1 MESILNSN
9 IFHKIMKSHDYVP
22 TSPKT
27 TISIANDINLT
38 FNIYCNLLITNG
50 YIGSL
55 E

>member
-1 MESILNSN
+1 
-9 IFHKIMKSHDYVP
+9 MKSLEYVP

-27 TISIANDINLT
+27 TISIANGINLT
-38 FNIYCNLLITNG
+38 FIIYCNLVITNG